1 MMATDSIKPKPD
13 PEQGSTQ
20 GSTAYDAGHAEERIR
35 IALLRH
41 QALAARIA
49 PALGPT
55 EKRERL

>member
-1 MMATDSIKPKPD
+1 MMSTDIIKPKSE
-13 PEQGSTQ
+13 PEQELTQ
-20 GSTAYDAGHAEERIR
+20 GSTAYDPGQAEERIR

-49 PALGPT
+49 HDLGRT